1 MRWPNVPLWAKAL
14 VVVLLVLVVG
24 VLWASFRGLDS
35 LTALMLMQAERKF
48 DRKIDVA
55 SAKLQ
60 LFPHPQ
66 LILTD
71 LVVHDREPTRTL
83 LRAKH
88 VELSLRVFPLLKKK
102 MAAKRLRI
110 DEPRIELHRDETGRW
125 NILPADGTTPAGA
138 EIMPDSMSAMLL
150 VQETTLR
157 NGEITITDDYR
168 PDGRRTLRLKAIEAT
183 VLAPPKSRHADL
195 RLAGTIP
202 SGSVPTSIALKGRVT
217 STDSFVRLGR
227 EEVGHQEPTF
237 QFEGSG
243 EVLNA
248 DIRQLA
254 EFLGPRPVTDGLS
267 GTGNVRGQVRIVPG
281 VNGYDT
287 VISDLTA
294 NIEQISLKG
303 QGSLAGMMSSQPT
316 FAFALSSSPVSVED
330 LLAHVPM
337 PWLPADFQQQILERK
352 LGGTVEVV
360 NASLTGGST
369 PEPHVSVTG
378 EFHVT
383 EGRGLVG
390 TRRIPAQHLSGTV
403 HVESGRMKIAGISGE
418 YGPMTIN
425 AGRATISYPETGPYL
440 DLEIDGEMAAAD
452 LAALIGGTASS
463 PDLAQTFAALQ
474 DVKGTTQLIYR
485 LAGSLTNQN
494 ELAFVGAEV
503 SPRHVEFVS
512 PSLPDRVTDLS
523 GRIVISPAGI
533 EVPRLLARVGQS
545 RVEFEGAILT
555 GENPQFQNLKVLAQ
569 SEAAEVARWMS
580 VALPPDTVFRG
591 PIEATVSLNG
601 PFAAPQFRGSCEFKQ
616 LGVTFVSGPEK
627 PSGFPATVEFEGKL
641 LSRKRLTLTRLDLSL
656 PPFRLSGKGSVRLEP
671 QFSIESSLASGPIVV
686 TGPASLPIL
695 ADLQSGILEVSLDVK
710 GRSADWKTWQY
721 NGWVAVTDGTY
732 ATKGMDFP
740 LTNLYFRMKLFRN
753 SADIKRLAF
762 HVKDSD
768 IRLSG
773 TVKNWNRHPT
783 IDVNI
788 ESYEMNLDLLVP
800 KGERSPVRDVLELL
814 AADTNVM
821 ATIAIDR
828 GLYKSLVV
836 TDLAGQVHARD
847 GALYVDQLSGTASGG
862 SLDGR
867 LAVRLPK
874 LKPAAVEA
882 SFTVKDLPFETLL
895 VLTGDERRMM
905 TGALSGT
912 GTLRG
917 NGEDPRGALR
927 TLNGKLDFTVVKGR
941 IQKGT
946 ILPKIIGMLNLP
958 ALLQGK
964 VDLSR
969 DGFPFEKILGSLS
982 IKNGVVSENE
992 LVIDSP
998 IMKIS
1003 LAGTYDL
1010 PSDRLNTVAV
1020 VSPFGSYS
1028 QLLKS
1033 IPLFGRIF
1041 AGERKGLLTAVFEIK
1056 GSSAEPDVTYR
1067 PVESL
1072 TTGLGGLAQFAID
1085 VLKNTLTL
1093 PIDLL
1098 SPNGE
1103 KPIESGKELSPAPP
1117 APPAPEPP
1125 SPVVP

>member
-1 MRWPNVPLWAKAL
+1 MRWPKVPLWAKAL

-35 LTALMLMQAERKF
+35 LTALALMQAEQKL
-48 DRKIDVA
+48 DRKIEVA
-55 SAKLQ
+55 TAKLQ
-60 LFPHPQ
+60 LFPHP
-66 LILTD
+66 LLLLTD
-71 LVVHDREPTRTL
+71 LVVYDRKPPRTL
-83 LRAKH
+83 LRAKR

-102 MAAKRLRI
+102 VAANRLRI
-110 DEPRIELHRDETGRW
+110 EEPRIELHRDEAGHW
-125 NILPADGTTPAGA
+125 NILPAEGTTSTGA
-138 EIMPDSMSAMLL
+138 EIMPDPMSAMLL
-150 VQETTLR
+150 VQETTVR
-157 NGEITITDDYR
+157 NGEITITDDFR
-168 PDGRRTLRLKAIEAT
+168 PDGRRTLRLMAIEAT
-183 VLAPPKSRHADL
+183 ALAPPKRRHADL
-195 RLAGTIP
+195 RLAGTVP
-202 SGSVPTSIALKGRVT
+202 SGSVPTSIALRGRVT

-227 EEVGHQEPTF
+227 EDVGHQEPAL

-254 EFLGPRPVTDGLS
+254 EFLGPRPVAAGLS

-294 NIEQISLKG
+294 NIEQLSLKG

-337 PWLPADFQQQILERK
+337 PWLPAELQQQILERK

-383 EGRGLVG
+383 EGRGLIG
-390 TRRIPAQHLSGTV
+390 MRLIPAQHLSGTV
-403 HVESGRMKIAGISGE
+403 HVESGRTKITGISGE
-418 YGPMTIN
+418 YGPMTIH
-425 AGRATISYPETGPYL
+425 AGRATITSPETGPYL
-440 DLEIDGEMAAAD
+440 DLEIDGEMAAVD
-452 LAALIGGTASS
+452 LVALIGATASS
-463 PDLAQTFAALQ
+463 PDLAHTFAELQ
-474 DVKGTTQLIYR
+474 DVKGATQLTYR
-485 LAGSLTNQN
+485 LAGGLTNQS

-503 SPRHVEFVS
+503 SPRNVEFAT
-512 PSLPDRVTDLS
+512 PSLPDRVKDLS
-523 GRIVISPAGI
+523 GRIVISPTGI
-533 EVPRLLARVGQS
+533 EVQRLLARVGQS

-555 GENPQFQNLKVLAQ
+555 GETPQFQNLQLLAQ
-569 SEAAEVARWMS
+569 SEVADVARWMS

-591 PIEATVSLNG
+591 PVEAAVSLTG
-601 PFAAPQFRGSCEFKQ
+601 PLAAPQFRGSCEFKQ
-616 LGVTFVSGPEK
+616 LGVTFVSGPEG

-641 LSRKRLTLTRLDLSL
+641 QPRKSLSLTRLALSL

-671 QFSIESSLASGPIVV
+671 RFSIETSLSSGPIVV
-686 TGPASLPIL
+686 TGPASLPML

-710 GRSADWKTWQY
+710 GRSSDWKTWQY

-732 ATKGMDFP
+732 QASGMEFP

-773 TVKNWNRHPT
+773 TVKNWNRHPK

-788 ESYEMNLDLLVP
+788 ESYELDLDLLVP
-800 KGERSPVRDVLELL
+800 KGQRSPVRDVLELL

-821 ATIAIDR
+821 ATITIDR

-836 TDLAGQVHARD
+836 TDLVGQVHARD

-882 SFTVKDLPFETLL
+882 SFTVKDLPFETLWS
-895 VLTGDERRMM
+895 LTGDERRMM

-912 GTLRG
+912 STLTG
-917 NGEDPRGALR
+917 NGEDPRGVLR
-927 TLNGKLDFTVVKGR
+927 TLNGKLDFTIAKGR
-941 IQKGT
+941 VQKGT
-946 ILPKIIGMLNLP
+946 VLPKIVAMLNLP

-969 DGFPFEKILGSLS
+969 DGFPFDKIRGSFTV
-982 IKNGVVSENE
+982 KNGLVSENE

-1003 LAGTYDL
+1003 VAGTYDL

-1028 QLLKS
+1028 QLLNK

-1041 AGERKGLLTAVFEIK
+1041 AGERKGLLTAVFEIRGPSK
-1056 GSSAEPDVTYR
+1056 DPEVSYR
-1067 PVESL
+1067 PVESIAA
-1072 TTGLGGLAQFAID
+1072 GLGGLAQLAFD

-1103 KPIESGKELSPAPP
+1103 KPAESQPP
-1117 APPAPEPP
+1117 PP
-1125 SPVVP
+1125 SDPLRAPGLSSPSVP